1 MEDNELITRMTWLQQ
16 VGLSEG
22 LVAAV
27 IVGSLGLCGVLITQ
41 YFDRKKERQPF
52 LREKFEELVFRLVD
66 FATLVKENEAQRFQG
81 KDSKS
86 FDLSNFS
93 KEGGKIEI
101 LTILYF
107 SELEDECKIFLQAGL
122 NLCVAQRVH
131 EMNSNEK
138 NLDKLEQRQEQFGE
152 IYDSFYNKIKAR
164 IPSYV

>member
-1 MEDNELITRMTWLQQ
+1 MENNELITRMTWLQQ

-41 YFDRKKERQPF
+41 YFDRKKERQAF

-122 NLCVAQRVH
+122 NLCVVQRVH

-138 NLDKLEQRQEQFGE
+138 NLYKLEQRQEQFGE